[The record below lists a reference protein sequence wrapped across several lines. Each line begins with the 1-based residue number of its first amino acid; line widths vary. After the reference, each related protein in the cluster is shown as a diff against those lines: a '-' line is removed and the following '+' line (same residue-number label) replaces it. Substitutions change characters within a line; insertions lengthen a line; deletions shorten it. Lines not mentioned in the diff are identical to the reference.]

1 MATYAANNSNNAWIV
16 PRYGDP
22 SNTLIDGMGGVDRLG
37 FDRLLR
43 TRFLI
48 TQEESTGYIHV
59 DSVSGASSTFHLRL
73 VNVEFLHFNND
84 RDIVDLSTL
93 FKDIKAPSITSF
105 NLQSSSGSV
114 ALDTNLVF
122 DFSETI
128 SRGNGVI
135 SLSTAAGVV
144 VENFDAATS
153 NRLLISAKQ
162 LTIDPSANLQPATDY
177 RISFSAGSIQDS
189 SANALVAPPQ
199 YQFLTV
205 GNSAPVV
212 NGMSATVEEDSSVT
226 ATLPVATD
234 KESQAVSYVLKTGPA
249 HGQLQLQANGSF
261 VYTPT
266 ANFAGDD
273 SFSFVASDSMTESAI
288 ASVQIR
294 VNPVVDHIIGTTS
307 NDSLVGFGDADIFN
321 GKEGDDTLWGGGG
334 IDTALFTA
342 VRSHYQVDYTS
353 TKLTVRDLQGVE
365 GSDQLVSV
373 ERLQFQDQSLA
384 FDLDGTAG
392 TAAKILGAIGGIS
405 AVHNKEYAGIALDL
419 LDKGMGAEQLAELAL
434 NAVLAGNLSSTRVVE
449 LIFQSVVGSAPDS
462 ASLAL
467 YTGMLDRGE
476 LGIGQLGVLAA
487 NTDLNQQHID
497 IVGLAQTGLDY
508 LPIL

>member
-22 SNTLIDGMGGVDRLG
+22 SNTLIDGMGGIDRLG
-37 FDRLLR
+37 FDRLPR

-84 RDIVDLSTL
+84 RDIVDLSAL

-105 NLQSSSGSV
+105 NLQSNAGNV

-122 DFSETI
+122 DFSETV

-144 VENFDAATS
+144 VEKFDAATS
-153 NRLLISAKQ
+153 SRLLISAKQ

-177 RISFSAGSIQDS
+177 RLSFGTGSIQDS
-189 SANALVAPPQ
+189 AGNALVAPPQ

-205 GNSAPVV
+205 GNAAPIV
-212 NGMSATVEEDSSVT
+212 NGMAATIAEDNSLTSA
-226 ATLPVATD
+226 LPVATD
-234 KESQAVSYVLKTGPA
+234 KEGQAITYVLKAGPA
-249 HGQLQLQANGSF
+249 HGQLQLQPNGTF

-266 ANFAGDD
+266 ANFAGTD
-273 SFSFVASDSMTESAI
+273 SFSFAASDGMTESSV
-288 ASVQIR
+288 ASVQISIS
-294 VNPVVDHIIGTTS
+294 PVVDNIIGTTS
-307 NDSLVGFGDADIFN
+307 NDSLVGFSDADIFV
-321 GKEGDDTLWGGGG
+321 GKAGDDSIWGGDGV
-334 IDTALFTA
+334 DTAIFTA
-342 VRSHYQVDYTS
+342 TRSQYQIDRTS
-353 TKLTVRDLQGVE
+353 AQLTVRDLQGAE
-365 GSDQLVSV
+365 GSDQLVSI

-384 FDLDGTAG
+384 FDLDGDAG
-392 TAAKILGAIGGIS
+392 TAAKILGAIGGVS
-405 AVHNKEYAGIALDL
+405 AMQNKEYAGIALDL
-419 LDKGMGAEQLAELAL
+419 LAKGMSAEQLAEVAI
-434 NAVLAGNLSSTRVVE
+434 NAVLAGNVNATRVVE
-449 LIFQSVVGSAPDS
+449 LIFQNVVGTAPDG

-497 IVGLAQTGLDY
+497 IVGLAQSGLDY
-508 LPIL
+508 LPVL